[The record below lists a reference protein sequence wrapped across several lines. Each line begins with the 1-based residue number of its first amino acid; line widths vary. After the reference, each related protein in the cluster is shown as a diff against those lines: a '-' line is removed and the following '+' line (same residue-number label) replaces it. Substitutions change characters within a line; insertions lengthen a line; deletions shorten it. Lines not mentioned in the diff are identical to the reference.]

1 MFFIENGTIVL
12 TRGDSAE
19 FDIDIKDNT
28 GAPYILK
35 DGDKVQFAVRSI
47 EDFAEENPPKNPLI
61 VKDGIN
67 VKLINDDTK
76 NLPFGDYVY
85 DIQVTFANGDRDTI
99 ACPKKK
105 CGQLIPNFI
114 LTEEVN
120 WK

>member
-19 FDIDIKDNT
+19 FDIEIKDNT
-28 GAPYILK
+28 GLPYILK

-47 EDFAEENPPKNPLI
+47 GEFSETTPPAEPLI
-61 VKDGIN
+61 LKEGPS
-67 VKLINDDTK
+67 VKLTHDDTK
-76 NLPFGDYVY
+76 SLAFGDYVY

-99 ACPKKK
+99 ASPQKK
-105 CGQLIPNFI
+105 CGRLIPNFV

-120 WK
+120 WQ